1 MRYSQL
7 GRTGVSVS
15 RVCLGTMTFGEQ
27 NTQAQAHQQ
36 LDYAVERGINFLDT
50 AEMYPVPPRGET
62 QGRTEAYIGDWLKAR
77 GRREDLVIATKVAG
91 PVRNGTSHIR
101 PGKVRL
107 DRANIEAAIDASLR
121 RLGADYVDLYQLHW
135 PDRNAPTFGQRTYDH
150 VLDADEVPIEETL
163 TVLGDLVAAGKVRFI
178 GLSNETPW
186 GVMRFLEAS
195 DRLGLPRVASIQ
207 NAYSLVNR
215 AFENGLDEIA
225 LREDVG
231 LLPYSPLAG
240 GTLSG
245 KYLNGAKPAGA
256 RMTLFNRFTRYDSAQ
271 GKAAIQRYVELAR
284 EAGLDP
290 SQMALAYVDRKAF
303 VASTIIGA
311 TTLEQLR
318 TDIDAF
324 DLTLDPAVIEA
335 IEAIHLD
342 SPSPCP

>member
-1 MRYSQL
+1 MRYSPL

-27 NTQAQAHQQ
+27 NTEAQAHQQ
-36 LDYAVERGINFLDT
+36 FDYALERGINFIDT
-50 AEMYPVPPRGET
+50 AEMYPVPPRAET
-62 QGRTEAYIGDWLKAR
+62 QGRTEAYIGTWLKAR
-77 GRREDLVIATKVAG
+77 GRRDDLVIATKVSG

-101 PGKVRL
+101 SGKVGL
-107 DRANIEAAIDASLR
+107 DRANIEAAIDASLK
-121 RLGADYVDLYQLHW
+121 RLNTDYIDLYQLHW
-135 PDRNAPTFGQRTYDH
+135 PDRNVPTFGQRTYEHAPHSD
-150 VLDADEVPIEETL
+150 DTPIEETL
-163 TVLGDLVAAGKVRFI
+163 TVLSDLVKAGKVRFI

-186 GVMRFLEAS
+186 GLMRFLQAS

-215 AFENGLDEIA
+215 LFEIGLDEIA

-240 GTLSG
+240 GALSG
-245 KYLNGAKPAGA
+245 KYLHGAKPAGA
-256 RMTLFNRFTRYDSAQ
+256 RMTLFTRFVRYDGAQ
-271 GKAAIQRYVELAR
+271 GQTAIQRYVELAR
-284 EAGLDP
+284 DAGLDP

-311 TTLEQLR
+311 TTLDQLKAN
-318 TDIDAF
+318 IDAF
-324 DLTLDPAVIEA
+324 DIVLDQAVIDG

-342 SPSPCP
+342 SPNPCP